1 MFIVEDQAGLL
12 IAKPTKPDNHDHH
25 TVNLEIRKPAVT
37 HPEDDYYGPPPEL
50 PPHKDIENTVIPN
63 YHFNQDDHKV
73 NSNSPLPSSY
83 DVMIQHSSND
93 QNGYDYPIY
102 PPLAPS
108 PPSNLHVS
116 PFTDS
121 IQQSI
126 EYPPIHIQYHSI
138 PDEGNLHFPK
148 SDTSGNDLS
157 MYSSLSI
164 DTNPKIES
172 IKISAELPKLQSL
185 ANISKSPLL
194 PYSYSMLQEPL
205 KIPLLT
211 PYWQYQGSIQ
221 PFTNFNMHGLYQR
234 KNSGQRRRSINE
246 FHRMRLPRG

>member
-1 MFIVEDQAGLL
+1 M
-12 IAKPTKPDNHDHH
+12 
-25 TVNLEIRKPAVT
+25 NLEIRKPAVT
-37 HPEDDYYGPPPEL
+37 YPENDYYGPPPEL
-50 PPHKDIENTVIPN
+50 SHKDNENTVIPN
-63 YHFNQDDHKV
+63 YHINQDDHKV

-108 PPSNLHVS
+108 PPSNLHA
-116 PFTDS
+116 PFT

-126 EYPPIHIQYHSI
+126 EYPPIHVQYSI
-138 PDEGNLHFPK
+138 PDKGNLHFPK
-148 SDTSGNDLS
+148 SDTSSSNDLS
-157 MYSSLSI
+157 VYSSLSI

-194 PYSYSMLQEPL
+194 PYSYSMLQGPL

-211 PYWQYQGSIQ
+211 PYWQNQGLIQ
-221 PFTNFNMHGLYQR
+221 PFANFNMHGLYQR

-246 FHRMRLPRG
+246 FVHRIRLPRG